1 MIEPPL
7 YAGAVQLIVTVG
19 VSVLETF
26 IGYPGASGND
36 AAMKSTKVDGRLS
49 PITFTATI

>member
-1 MIEPPL
+1 MTEPPL
-7 YAGAVQLIVTVG
+7 YIGAVQLIVTVG

-26 IGYPGASGND
+26 IGYPGASGKD
-36 AAMKSTKVDGRLS
+36 AAMKLTKLDGILS